1 MGAPAKAPFPTCR
14 QSLLP
19 TPFATYAAATGGPS
33 ANSCQQPLRSHRRSA
48 LPRPLARSALAEPL
62 WSCAE
67 YQQTLGLLPCLRHPL
82 IDTFRNSPIDEQV
95 KILCPSHTML
105 ARRDVS
111 RAVIPPLG
119 VLHRRELRDH
129 DSFIWSFTLDQLEW
143 PVHCVEF
150 DVEPHGHAQEKVQLY
165 RNGEEIYARISCLYL
180 SRCKRSEGARDI
192 LERDAFH
199 LSNGSRLTAER
210 GCLALLGCD
219 PRIATVCDVLSPN
232 AVARAP
238 PMRPV
243 PTTPIFFT
251 LLLLG
256 RRRIV

>member
-19 TPFATYAAATGGPS
+19 PSRHTAAATGGPS

-67 YQQTLGLLPCLRHPL
+67 YQRTLGLLPCLRHPL
-82 IDTFRNSPIDEQV
+82 IDTFGNSPIDEQA
-95 KILCPSHTML
+95 KILCASHTML
-105 ARRDVS
+105 AHRDIS

-129 DSFIWSFTLDQLEW
+129 DSFNWSFTLEQLEW

-150 DVEPHGHAQEKVQLY
+150 DVEPRESGWHLFPICLELLPIAYTLANIDKICGHRFLLHFGTVEPFPW
-165 RNGEEIYARISCLYL
+165 RAR
-180 SRCKRSEGARDI
+180 R
-192 LERDAFH
+192 
-199 LSNGSRLTAER
+199 TAH
-210 GCLALLGCD
+210 D
-219 PRIATVCDVLSPN
+219 
-232 AVARAP
+232 
-238 PMRPV
+238 
-243 PTTPIFFT
+243 
-251 LLLLG
+251 
-256 RRRIV
+256 